1 MKIPSLIG
9 ACLALALSACGSAG
23 SESATTDLAAKPR
36 KPPIPRGP
44 TVKMS
49 KAEIAKFPPLA
60 LPRNGRLSGPPPHHL
75 EVIDLRKGS
84 GPRVP
89 KHDWVTNR
97 EEVYIRYVEATYP
110 EAASGHMNGPF
121 RPGRVL
127 LENSIKGLAVG
138 LTGMKVGGRREMI
151 VPPRLVYP
159 RWQPSWGY
167 APYVSVYVVDL
178 FGMEPPPDR
187 RVEYRNRPFG
197 KGLT

>member
-1 MKIPSLIG
+1 MKAPTLIG
-9 ACLALALSACGSAG
+9 ACLALALSACGGAG
-23 SESATTDLAAKPR
+23 SEPATTDLAAKAR

-49 KAEIAKFPPLA
+49 RAEIAKLPPLT
-60 LPRNGRLSGPPPHHL
+60 LPPQSGPPPHHL
-75 EVIDLRKGS
+75 QVVDLRKGS
-84 GPRVP
+84 GPGVP

-110 EAASGHMNGPF
+110 EAARGHMNGPF

-127 LENSIKGLAVG
+127 LEDSIKGLAVG
-138 LTGMKVGGRREMI
+138 LTGMRVGGRREMI

-159 RWQPSWGY
+159 RWRPSWGY
-167 APYVSVYVVDL
+167 EPYVTVYAVDL
-178 FGMEPPPDR
+178 LGMEPPPDR

-197 KGLT
+197 KGLS